1 MGKRQKSREIAFQG
15 IYQYDVG
22 GLDLAQILKFNWIN
36 NKKRIPLDIL
46 LFAETLISGTI
57 YNITEIDKSIRDHLE
72 NWDFSKISP
81 VDRSILRFSI
91 YSLLFQ
97 EEIPF
102 VVTINEAINI
112 SRKFGGDKS
121 FQFVNGILDGFQKKH
136 AQQKG

>member
-22 GLDLAQILKFNWIN
+22 GLELSQILKFNWIN
-36 NKKRIPLDIL
+36 NKKRIPIEIL
-46 LFAETLISGTI
+46 VFAETLISGTI
-57 YNITEIDKSIRDHLE
+57 QHINEIDKSIRDHLK

-97 EEIPF
+97 DDIPL
-102 VVTINEAINI
+102 VVTINEAINV
-112 SRKFGGDKS
+112 SRKFGGEKS
-121 FQFVNGILDGFQKKH
+121 FQFVNGILDGILKKQAQK
-136 AQQKG
+136 